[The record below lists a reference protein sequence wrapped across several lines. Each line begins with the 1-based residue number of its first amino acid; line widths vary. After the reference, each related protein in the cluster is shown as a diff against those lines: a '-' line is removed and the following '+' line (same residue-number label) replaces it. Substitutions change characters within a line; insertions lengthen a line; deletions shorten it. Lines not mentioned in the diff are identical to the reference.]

1 MTSDIELGQKGIT
14 RYFKN
19 DILLKTVELVDNR
32 IFDWIMTD
40 ISSLPSTE

>member
-1 MTSDIELGQKGIT
+1 MENDAYFMTAEIKQGQKGVT
-14 RYFKN
+14 QYFKN

-40 ISSLPSTE
+40 